1 MNLELLQILPPGW
14 NPLRRQGNH
23 HRHPLSFGKPCK
35 RCERTEFLR
44 RCSKPKES
52 RKCGSHL
59 PLINLVHSH
68 TAPCQKWELLLEGS
82 PVFLLKMVMFR
93 LAIFTYESLETLQ
106 IPKSPTLGKHPAAT
120 LKAWSCSDIL
130 ESWRDSWKS
139 LHPQNRM
146 GLRILFHTEKRNR
159 LRISESQTKHD
170 GRYVYNHFF
179 LKAICYNSL
188 ASLKVGMRQTRGEK
202 FRVATVY
209 QRGKSYHPPTKSLPI
224 LKPVWW

>member
-93 LAIFTYESLETLQ
+93 LAMFTYESLETLQ

-159 LRISESQTKHD
+159 LKISESQTTWWK
-170 GRYVYNHFF
+170 
-179 LKAICYNSL
+179 IC
-188 ASLKVGMRQTRGEK
+188 
-202 FRVATVY
+202 
-209 QRGKSYHPPTKSLPI
+209 I
-224 LKPVWW
+224 